1 MDKNILTVENVS
13 KEFDTKDGS
22 ILAIENINFDVKEGE
37 IISIVGTSGCGKST
51 LLNIIAGLEDKTS
64 GNIIFDSLE
73 PRISYML
80 QNDALLPWK
89 TVYENAI
96 LGLELL
102 KIKDENSVEKTKKM
116 IMEYGLADFIDKK
129 PVSLSGGMKQRVV

>member
-102 KIKDENSVEKTKKM
+102 KIKDENSVEKTKKKVFFDLK
-116 IMEYGLADFIDKK
+116 INKL
-129 PVSLSGGMKQRVV
+129 LL